1 MINRI
6 LIRIKT
12 IQILYSFYQGG
23 NSNPSTAQKELLFSL
38 EKSYE
43 LYNAL
48 LYLIV
53 QLTTLARRRIEYGKV
68 KLMPTVDELAP
79 NTRFVDNKFADL
91 MARNKALLSYVDE
104 KSFTWDDN
112 FLKNMLGKIIASDI
126 YKEYMESEYFSFK
139 NDQEFWRKI
148 YKNIIFADDDLIAL
162 LEEKSIYWNDDLE
175 IVSTFVMKTIKRM
188 DMEQGGEQELLPM
201 FRDEEDKDYACKLL
215 RDVIK
220 NEKEYREMINVS
232 IKNWDIERIA
242 FMDIVIM
249 EVAIAELINFPTIPV
264 NVTFN
269 EFLEIAK
276 DYSTEKSSTFIN
288 GVLDNIV
295 AKLKT
300 ENRLLKN

>member
-1 MINRI
+1 
-6 LIRIKT
+6 
-12 IQILYSFYQGG
+12 
-23 NSNPSTAQKELLFSL
+23 
-38 EKSYE
+38 
-43 LYNAL
+43 
-48 LYLIV
+48 
-53 QLTTLARRRIEYGKV
+53 
-68 KLMPTVDELAP
+68 
-79 NTRFVDNKFADL
+79 
-91 MARNKALLSYVDE
+91 
-104 KSFTWDDN
+104 
-112 FLKNMLGKIIASDI
+112 
-126 YKEYMESEYFSFK
+126 
-139 NDQEFWRKI
+139 
-148 YKNIIFADDDLIAL
+148 
-162 LEEKSIYWNDDLE
+162 
-175 IVSTFVMKTIKRM
+175 
-188 DMEQGGEQELLPM
+188 M

>member
-126 YKEYMESEYFSFK
+126 YKEYMESEDFSFK

-300 ENRLLKN
+300 ENRLLKS

>member
-48 LYLIV
+48 LHLIV
-53 QLTTLARRRIEYGKV
+53 ELTTFARRRLEYGRI
-68 KLMPTVDELAP
+68 KLMPTTDELTP
-79 NTRFVDNKFADL
+79 NTRFIDNKFADL
-91 MARNKALLSYVDE
+91 MAKNKALITYVDG
-104 KSFTWDDN
+104 KCISWDEN
-112 FLKNMLGKIIASDI
+112 FLKNMLGKIISSDI
-126 YKEYMESEYFSFK
+126 YKEYMESEDFSFK

-148 YKNIIFADDDLIAL
+148 CKNIIFADDDLTTL

-175 IVSTFVMKTIKRM
+175 IVSTFVLKTIKRM
-188 DMEQGGEQELLPM
+188 TVEKGPEQELLPM
-201 FRDEEDKDYACKLL
+201 FRDDEDKDYACKLL
-215 RDVIK
+215 RDVIT

-249 EVAIAELINFPTIPV
+249 DVAIAELINFPSIPV

-295 AKLKT
+295 TKLKT

>member
-1 MINRI
+1 M
-6 LIRIKT
+6 
-12 IQILYSFYQGG
+12 YSFYQGG

>member
-126 YKEYMESEYFSFK
+126 YKEYMESEDFSFK

-188 DMEQGGEQELLPM
+188 DMEKGGEQELLPM
-201 FRDEEDKDYACKLL
+201 FRDDEDKDYACKLL

>member
-126 YKEYMESEYFSFK
+126 YKEYMESEDFSFK

-201 FRDEEDKDYACKLL
+201 FRDDEDKDYACKLL

-249 EVAIAELINFPTIPV
+249 EVAIAELINFPSIPV

-300 ENRLLKN
+300 ENRLLKS

>member
-126 YKEYMESEYFSFK
+126 YKEYMESEDFSFK

-201 FRDEEDKDYACKLL
+201 FRDDEDKDYACKLL

>member
-126 YKEYMESEYFSFK
+126 YKEYMESEDFSFK

>member
-23 NSNPSTAQKELLFSL
+23 NSNPSSAQKELLFSL

-53 QLTTLARRRIEYGKV
+53 QLTTLARRRLEYGRV
-68 KLMPTVDELAP
+68 KLMPTVDDLTP

-91 MARNKALLSYVDE
+91 MARNKALIAYVDE
-104 KSFTWDDN
+104 KCISWDDN

-126 YKEYMESEYFSFK
+126 YKEYMESEDFSYK

-148 YKNIIFADDDLIAL
+148 CKNVIFADDDLIAL

-175 IVSTFVMKTIKRM
+175 IVSTFVLKTIKRM
-188 DMEQGGEQELLPM
+188 DMEQGGEQGLLPM
-201 FRDEEDKDYACKLL
+201 FRDDEDKDYACKLL
-215 RDVIK
+215 RAVIT

-249 EVAIAELINFPTIPV
+249 EVAIAELINFPSIPV

-300 ENRLLKN
+300 ENRLLKK

>member
-126 YKEYMESEYFSFK
+126 YKEYMESEDFSFK

-249 EVAIAELINFPTIPV
+249 EVAIAELINFPSIPV